1 MAPKRCPSDGKQA
14 RSLQCGVVLVVTL
27 ITLLLVTLVTFAAA
41 RSSTVNMRIALAQEI
56 KTATFQSAESGIS
69 TLMSLSVGD
78 PRFPPPETGSE
89 RGFNSA
95 FDEDLLP
102 SLLVRGEMTD
112 TDVSDDVFV
121 NTAGNIAFRR
131 EAAALGNSIR
141 KGGAGFQTFHYDVT
155 VVGNTATGI
164 ATQTTLTQGVYVEAP
179 RVN

>member
-1 MAPKRCPSDGKQA
+1 MVPKRSPSSGN
-14 RSLQCGVVLVVTL
+14 RSRSQQRGVVLVVTL

-56 KTATFQSAESGIS
+56 KTATFQSAESGIM
-69 TLMSLSVGD
+69 TLMSLPVGD
-78 PRFPPPETGSE
+78 PRFPAAQAGSE
-89 RGFNSA
+89 QN
-95 FDEDLLP
+95 FDSSNATDPLP
-102 SLLVRGEMTD
+102 SLLVRGGGTAD
-112 TDVSDDVFV
+112 AADDVQV
-121 NTAGNIAFRR
+121 NTTANIAFRR

>member
-1 MAPKRCPSDGKQA
+1 MAPKSHPPIRIDSRPQ
-14 RSLQCGVVLVVTL
+14 QQGVVLVVTL

-56 KTATFQSAESGIS
+56 KTATFQGAESGIM
-69 TLMSLSVGD
+69 TLMSLPVGD
-78 PRFPPPETGSE
+78 PRFPAAQAGSE
-89 RGFNSA
+89 QDFDSA
-95 FDEDLLP
+95 NPADPLP
-102 SLLVRGEMTD
+102 ALLVRGGD
-112 TDVSDDVFV
+112 TADAADDVLV
-121 NTAGNIAFRR
+121 NTTANIAFRR

-179 RVN
+179 RIN